1 MLQNQ
6 VVYLDCYDG
15 ITAPLLLGAL
25 FEMGLD
31 LNVLKKA
38 MDALPLPDHTITSQ
52 KQYTPVRGSSATLTL
67 TTPETLSPWKLAET
81 PVLLPPGMLKE
92 PVRQHVLSMVQRI
105 AEATGRVRNISV
117 KDVQLPDMTPLL
129 WFIAVTLGLDML
141 NLHTLYASPLPMPSG
156 TQQGPQGHKPLLL
169 PETLELLAGT
179 GATWRPTTIGRELIT
194 LEGAALLAEL
204 ASFEPVN
211 FSMTQVAY
219 GCVPGNN
226 ASDGGQSLRL
236 CLGNL
241 SPSSRRAP
249 QPAPSLVQTTQGQ
262 AEAET
267 DWVTVLETN
276 IDNMSGELLGGLL
289 DHLLELGALDVSYT
303 PMQMKKNRPAT
314 LIRVIA
320 PPELGEQ
327 LAMSLLRETTTLGVR
342 FQHMQRLKARREPRT
357 IQTSFGPMLVKVK
370 YLGEQ
375 LISASP
381 EYEECA
387 RVARERNI
395 PLADVYEVAR
405 SAVQT
410 LIIGSR
416 KKV

>member
-1 MLQNQ
+1 MEHR

-25 FEMGLD
+25 FDLGLD
-31 LNVLKKA
+31 LNALKKA
-38 MDALPLPDHTITSQ
+38 MAALSLPAHTITSQ
-52 KQYTPVRGSSATLTL
+52 KQDAPVSGRSARLALDAPEKAVPWRLADTPA
-67 TTPETLSPWKLAET
+67 
-81 PVLLPPGMLKE
+81 LLPPGTLKE
-92 PVRQHVLSMVQRI
+92 LVRQPVLSMVKHI
-105 AEATGRVRNISV
+105 AQTTSKLQKLPIE
-117 KDVQLPDMTPLL
+117 DVSLPDITPLL
-129 WFIAVTLGLDML
+129 WLIALTLGLDML
-141 NLHTLYASPLPMPSG
+141 NVDENYISPLPMATGSR
-156 TQQGPQGHKPLLL
+156 QGPHGWEPLLL
-169 PETLELLAGT
+169 PEALEM
-179 GATWRPTTIGRELIT
+179 LIRVEAVWYST
-194 LEGAALLAEL
+194 PDNKQVSLEGAAFLSEL

-211 FSMTQVAY
+211 FSVTQVGY
-219 GCVPGNN
+219 GCVPGKS

-241 SPSSRRAP
+241 SPSSRSVP
-249 QPAPSLVQTTQGQ
+249 QPAPSLAQTTLEQ

-327 LAMSLLRETTTLGVR
+327 LAMTLLRETTTLGVR

-405 SAVQT
+405 SEVQT

-416 KKV
+416 KKT

>member
-1 MLQNQ
+1 MQNR

-15 ITAPLLLGAL
+15 ITAPLFLGAL
-25 FEMGLD
+25 FDIGLD
-31 LNVLKKA
+31 IEALKKA
-38 MDALPLPDHTITSQ
+38 MAALPLPDHTITSQ
-52 KQYTPVRGSSATLTL
+52 RQQAPVSGRSATLTL
-67 TTPETLSPWKLAET
+67 TTSETLSPWKLAET
-81 PVLLPPGMLKE
+81 PVLLPPGALKE
-92 PVRQHVLSMVQRI
+92 PVRQPILAMVQHL
-105 AEATGRVRNISV
+105 AQATSKLRNIPIE
-117 KDVQLPDMTPLL
+117 DVTLPDITPLL
-129 WFIAVTLGLDML
+129 WLITLVLGLDML
-141 NLHTLYASPLPMPSG
+141 NLDEIYASPLPMSAG
-156 TQQGPQGHKPLLL
+156 SRQGPHGQEPLLL
-169 PETLELLAGT
+169 PEVLEM
-179 GATWRPTTIGRELIT
+179 LIRVQAVWYST
-194 LEGAALLAEL
+194 PDNKQVSLEGAAFLSEL

-211 FSMTQVAY
+211 IHVTQAGY
-219 GCVPGNN
+219 GCSSERSGNV
-226 ASDGGQSLRL
+226 ARSLRL

-241 SPSSRRAP
+241 FFAPERLSLPSP
-249 QPAPSLVQTTQGQ
+249 VQTTLEQS
-262 AEAET
+262 EAET

-357 IQTSFGPMLVKVK
+357 IQTRFGPMLVKVK

-405 SAVQT
+405 SEVQT
-410 LIIGSR
+410 LIIGNR

>member
-1 MLQNQ
+1 MQNR

-25 FEMGLD
+25 FDIGLD
-31 LNVLKKA
+31 IEALKKA
-38 MDALPLPDHTITSQ
+38 MAALPLPTHTITSQ
-52 KQYTPVRGSSATLTL
+52 KQYTPVRGCSATLTL
-67 TTPETLSPWKLAET
+67 AMPETSSPWKLAET
-81 PVLLPPGMLKE
+81 PVLLPPGTLKE

-105 AEATGRVRNISV
+105 AEATGRVRNLSA
-117 KDVQLPDMTPLL
+117 KDVQLPDITPLL
-129 WFIAVTLGLDML
+129 WLIAVTFGLDIL
-141 NLHTLYASPLPMPSG
+141 ELHALYVSSLPMPSG
-156 TQQGPQGHKPLLL
+156 GLQGPYSQEPLLL
-169 PETLELLAGT
+169 PETLEILAHT
-179 GATWRPTTIGRELIT
+179 GAIWYPATMVRELIT
-194 LEGAALLAEL
+194 LEGAALLSEL
-204 ASFEPVN
+204 SSFQPVN

-219 GCVPGNN
+219 GCVPGKS

-241 SPSSRRAP
+241 SPSSRSAP
-249 QPAPSLVQTTQGQ
+249 QPAPSPVQTTLEQ
-262 AEAET
+262 AET

-314 LIRVIA
+314 LIRVIT

-342 FQHMQRLKARREPRT
+342 FQHMQRLKARREPHT
-357 IQTSFGPMLVKVK
+357 IQTPFGPMLVKVK
-370 YLGEQ
+370 YLGDR

-405 SAVQT
+405 SEAQT
-410 LIIGSR
+410 LIIDSR

>member
-1 MLQNQ
+1 MLQNE

-25 FEMGLD
+25 FDIGLD
-31 LNVLKKA
+31 LGALKKA
-38 MDALPLPDHTITSQ
+38 MAALPLPDHTITSHRQ
-52 KQYTPVRGSSATLTL
+52 QSPVSGMSARLAL
-67 TTPETLSPWKLAET
+67 VTPEIADPWNLVKT
-81 PVLLPPGMLKE
+81 PALLPPGTLKE

-105 AEATGRVRNISV
+105 VEATSKLQRLPVE
-117 KDVQLPDMTPLL
+117 DVSRPDITPLL
-129 WFIAVTLGLDML
+129 WLIALTLGLDML
-141 NLHTLYASPLPMPSG
+141 DLHTLYVSPLPMASRD
-156 TQQGPQGHKPLLL
+156 PQGSRGQEPLLL
-169 PETLELLAGT
+169 PESLEMLIPARAVWYSTLGNERVA
-179 GATWRPTTIGRELIT
+179 

-204 ASFEPVN
+204 ASFEPVDIRI
-211 FSMTQVAY
+211 TQVGY
-219 GCVPGNN
+219 GCASGRRAGN
-226 ASDGGQSLRL
+226 ALSLRL
-236 CLGNL
+236 CLGSL
-241 SPSSRRAP
+241 FSAPERVTPPLPSQP
-249 QPAPSLVQTTQGQ
+249 QIILEQ

-289 DHLLELGALDVSYT
+289 DHLLDLGALDVSYT

-314 LIRVIA
+314 LIRIIA

-357 IQTSFGPMLVKVK
+357 IQTPFGPMLVKVK

-405 SAVQT
+405 SEVQT

-416 KKV
+416 KKA